1 MSIYFLM
8 IGNKIKKL
16 QIKEKSKI
24 LFRIILIYLKIL
36 IIINIIQILK
46 ILLSNCHCNKIRKY
60 FHNKIHHNKLKL
72 K

>member
-24 LFRIILIYLKIL
+24 LFRIISIYLKIL
-36 IIINIIQILK
+36 IIINIVQILK
-46 ILLSNCHCNKIRKY
+46 ILLSNCHYNKIRKY
-60 FHNKIHHNKLKL
+60 FHNKIHQYKLKP